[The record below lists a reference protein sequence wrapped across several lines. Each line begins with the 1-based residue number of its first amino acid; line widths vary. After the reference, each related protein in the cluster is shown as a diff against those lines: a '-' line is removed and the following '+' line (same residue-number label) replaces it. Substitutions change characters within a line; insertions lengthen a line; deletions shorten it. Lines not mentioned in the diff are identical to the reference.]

1 MRPVFGTLEWGK
13 KNNGVLT
20 RTERLHFLRN
30 MAFLAARE
38 VTDIV
43 RTKLGLLKPVNLE
56 LSDLTPPD
64 TRMVKDAEELA
75 RDTHTQ
81 DLLSH
86 AYRSYYFGAM
96 IAAYRKLKYDSE
108 VYFTAAILHD
118 IGLTESRIAPLKQC
132 CFAVSG
138 GRQAR
143 DFLLNKDHPAVK
155 AQIVGDA
162 ISAHLNLHLPV
173 RKYGA
178 VASLVAKGAVC
189 DLFGFEKRRLPEKFK
204 SDLLGTYPA
213 GDLQAALLSKEE
225 LAPGSRLDFGRKLS
239 GGLPERIWIHD
250 IK

>member
-1 MRPVFGTLEWGK
+1 MKPAFGTLEWSK

-20 RTERLHFLRN
+20 RTEQFHFLRN

-38 VTDIV
+38 VTDVI
-43 RTKLGLLKPVNLE
+43 RAKLGLLKPVNLD
-56 LSDLTPPD
+56 LSDLAPPD
-64 TRMVKDAEELA
+64 TRMVKDTEEFA

-86 AYRSYYFGAM
+86 GYRTYYFGAM
-96 IAAYRKLKYDSE
+96 IAAYRKLKYDKE
-108 VYFTAAILHD
+108 VYFSAAILHD
-118 IGLTESRIAPLKQC
+118 IGLTESRISPLTQC

-138 GRQAR
+138 GHQAHN
-143 DFLLNKDHPAVK
+143 FLLSKDHPAAK

-173 RKYGA
+173 RKYGE

-189 DLFGFEKRRLPEKFK
+189 DLFGSEKRKLPEKFK
-204 SDLLGTYPA
+204 SDLLRAYPA
-213 GDLQAALLSKEE
+213 GDLQAALLSNEE
-225 LAPGSRLDFGRKLS
+225 MAPGSRLDIGRKLS

>member
-1 MRPVFGTLEWGK
+1 MRAAFGTLEWGM

-20 RTERLHFLRN
+20 HTERLHFLRN

-38 VTDIV
+38 VTDVV

-118 IGLTESRIAPLKQC
+118 IGLTESRSAPLKQC

-143 DFLLNKDHPAVK
+143 DFLLSKDHPAVK

-204 SDLLGTYPA
+204 SDLLRTYPA

>member
-1 MRPVFGTLEWGK
+1 M
-13 KNNGVLT
+13 
-20 RTERLHFLRN
+20 
-30 MAFLAARE
+30 
-38 VTDIV
+38 
-43 RTKLGLLKPVNLE
+43 
-56 LSDLTPPD
+56 
-64 TRMVKDAEELA
+64 
-75 RDTHTQ
+75 
-81 DLLSH
+81 
-86 AYRSYYFGAM
+86 
-96 IAAYRKLKYDSE
+96 
-108 VYFTAAILHD
+108 HD

-143 DFLLNKDHPAVK
+143 DFLLGKDHPAVK

-173 RKYGA
+173 RKYGP

-204 SDLLGTYPA
+204 SDLLRTYPA

>member
-38 VTDIV
+38 VTDVV

-64 TRMVKDAEELA
+64 TRMAKDAEELA

-86 AYRSYYFGAM
+86 GYRTYCFRAM

-118 IGLTESRIAPLKQC
+118 IGLTELRRPRLSEQFLRIDKW
-132 CFAVSG
+132 S
-138 GRQAR
+138 
-143 DFLLNKDHPAVK
+143 
-155 AQIVGDA
+155 
-162 ISAHLNLHLPV
+162 
-173 RKYGA
+173 
-178 VASLVAKGAVC
+178 VC
-189 DLFGFEKRRLPEKFK
+189 RG
-204 SDLLGTYPA
+204 
-213 GDLQAALLSKEE
+213 
-225 LAPGSRLDFGRKLS
+225 
-239 GGLPERIWIHD
+239 
-250 IK
+250 